1 MWAVGAVGNLLAML
15 LPLVLLAVLLVLSWR
30 WRKRRG
36 VPLVNIESRT
46 RTLSFVIVCLV
57 VAIVVSGA
65 LGGWSLE
72 SMLVPVGWLATG
84 LVIAIIALRFRR

>member
-1 MWAVGAVGNLLAML
+1 MWTVDVVGSVLAML
-15 LPLVLLAVLLVLSWR
+15 LPLVLLAVLLVMSWR

-36 VPLVNIESRT
+36 GPLVNIESRT
-46 RTLSFVIVCLV
+46 RALSFVVVCFVIATL
-57 VAIVVSGA
+57 VSGA

-72 SMLVPVGWLATG
+72 SLLIPVGWLVTG